1 MEDID
6 YNVINDALVTNS
18 LALLKVIVVSYFI
31 FYLIPSK
38 VFPQDASKDILDRIL
53 YNSLYSLSFA
63 ILVIPQLVFFKL
75 FNLAIYIMV
84 VIAVK
89 LFFIKYYEKR
99 NLFDYFEEI
108 KSNFMIK
115 AFNLFDNYGT
125 IVDEAKEKNRKS
137 LRQYFSKLTPYKFF
151 LRLFY
156 FSLFL
161 YAILNIGFSSLVNF
175 GDSTPD
181 NAYFVTWVTFLKENE
196 LWSDLNTFGAVMYG
210 VAIFAF
216 NLFIWTNLDS
226 IIIFKV
232 YPVLLIAFYFFG
244 IYYVLYKLFVSR
256 FTALFGILFLSLI
269 FYSPLNQYFS
279 GLEYMTT
286 NPEIKTFFGLFSF
299 FYVEPTVENIKIA
312 TMYSSIPYNRFFAG
326 LGYEF
331 SCAMYI
337 LNLYFFARMLHTKS
351 NHDIL
356 VYCMTL
362 FIVFSFHGGGALFLL
377 PATLLILFNGVIFRN
392 ITWSLFKRGLF
403 AIIVTAIL
411 GNLWMLAMFKYG
423 ILRDVGDALPILDE
437 LLGTKKQALIV
448 KDTGKETLYLLVME
462 PLQYLMMAL
471 TLFMLP
477 ISYLSRR
484 SKFIYSSMMLAAVST
499 FIVFYLPHLG
509 VNRLVAYSRGLEYL
523 LTAEII
529 TLTFIF
535 YYFFNKP
542 LKAILRAYY
551 ARTMLVI
558 FFIVLI
564 VGGFAFP
571 KWYNAKDLP
580 PYVATTL
587 YPQNVKSIGYSASA
601 QTILDINK
609 LYRPFSWTIVSYVQ
623 EYSRAKDKGYHFN
636 VQEMIMKYNPRNKYL
651 EIPTKYIFI
660 IEEIR
665 PNQYKGLDEWR
676 YRWRREVMDNLRAWI
691 AIYTETHDN
700 IRLYKSTKNI
710 NVYLIENSE
719 YMEELA
725 KQDRINREK

>member
-6 YNVINDALVTNS
+6 YNVINDALATNS
-18 LALLKVIVVSYFI
+18 LGLLKVIVVSYFI

-38 VFPQDASKDILDRIL
+38 IFPQIACKDILDKIL

-75 FNLAIYIMV
+75 FNLAIYILI
-84 VIAVK
+84 VIGVK
-89 LFFIKYYEKR
+89 LLFIKYYEKR
-99 NLFDYFEEI
+99 NLIEYFEEI
-108 KSNFMIK
+108 KTRFMIK
-115 AFNLFDNYGT
+115 AFNLFDNFDT
-125 IVDEAKEKNRKS
+125 VIDDSKKKNKKIIKG
-137 LRQYFSKLTPYKFF
+137 YFSKITPYKFF

-156 FSLFL
+156 FALFS
-161 YAILNIGFSSLVNF
+161 YAILNIGFSALVTF
-175 GDSTPD
+175 GDATPD

-216 NLFIWTNLDS
+216 NLFIWTNIDS
-226 IIIFKV
+226 IILFKV
-232 YPVLLIAFYFFG
+232 YPILLIAFYFFG
-244 IYYVLYKLFVSR
+244 IYYVLYRLFVSR
-256 FTALFGILFLSLI
+256 FTALFGILFLSLV

-286 NPEIKTFFGLFSF
+286 NPEVKTFFDMFSF
-299 FYVEPTVENIKIA
+299 FYIEPTAENLKIG
-312 TMYSSIPYNRFFAG
+312 TMYSNIPYNRFFAG

-331 SCAMYI
+331 SCAMYL
-337 LNLYFFARMLHTKS
+337 LNLYFFARMIQTKL

-377 PATLLILFNGVIFRN
+377 PASLIILFNAVIFRKIN
-392 ITWSLFKRGLF
+392 WSLFKRGLL
-403 AIIVTAIL
+403 AIIVTTIL

-448 KDTGKETLYLLVME
+448 KDTGKETLYLLIME
-462 PLQYLMMAL
+462 PLQYLMIAL

-477 ISYLSRR
+477 ISYLSKR

-499 FIVFYLPHLG
+499 FIVFYLPHFG
-509 VNRLVAYSRGLEYL
+509 VGRLVAYSRGLEYL

-542 LKAILRAYY
+542 LKVILRAYY
-551 ARTMLVI
+551 ARIMLVI

-564 VGGFAFP
+564 VGGITFP
-571 KWYNAKDLP
+571 KWYNTKGLP

-587 YPQNVKSIGYSASA
+587 YPESVKSIGYSASA
-601 QTILDINK
+601 QTLLDINK
-609 LYRPFSWTIVSYVQ
+609 LYRPFSWTVVSYVQ
-623 EYSRAKDKGYHFN
+623 EYSRSKDKGYHTN
-636 VQEMIMKYNPRNKYL
+636 VQELIMKYDPRSKYL
-651 EIPTKYIFI
+651 EIPTDYIFI
-660 IEEIR
+660 IQEIR
-665 PNQYKGLDEWR
+665 PNKYKGLGEWR

-700 IRLYKSTKNI
+700 IRIYKTTKNI

-719 YMEELA
+719 YMKELA
-725 KQDRINREK
+725 KKEKLNRDK